1 MTLSEEI
8 RKGESDEL
16 EFKRDVPSEKVK
28 LLKTVCAFANCNG
41 GRIIVG
47 VDDNRAIVGV
57 DGMSAFKLA
66 DRLVDTISN
75 GCSPQVPVTSEVASV
90 EGKTVIVLSVQMG
103 LHCPYFVRSLGK
115 KNGTFV
121 RVAATSRIVDEDSL
135 KELELVGA
143 GMNFDAQVLRG
154 GATSKAEIDRL
165 CARMLRIAR
174 ENYEDG
180 AARRKVKKATVNQL
194 EDWGLLVRA
203 RGSYQPTH
211 AYALLVGARK
221 FHSEVRC
228 GLFRGKTRAIFVD
241 HKEIEGSVLD
251 QIDGAYDFVLSKINV
266 GMELVGTRR
275 RDVYEIPLGAIRE
288 LIVNA
293 IVHRIYINPRAMPV
307 TVALYDDRLEVTS
320 PGGLPHGMTM
330 DMMLSGHSRSR
341 NKSLALAFRYMN
353 LIEEWGS
360 GIPRI
365 QEQLERAGLRP
376 LTIESSGMDL
386 RFVIWRKPAAVET
399 INETI
404 SETIKKRETTNE
416 TISVA
421 ADIVAANP
429 GIGRAALIGK
439 VGKSRATVARA
450 LATLVA
456 KGLVVYRGSRKCG
469 GYYPCCVRG

>member
-75 GCSPQVPVTSEVASV
+75 GCSPQV
-90 EGKTVIVLSVQMG
+90 
-103 LHCPYFVRSLGK
+103 
-115 KNGTFV
+115 
-121 RVAATSRIVDEDSL
+121 
-135 KELELVGA
+135 
-143 GMNFDAQVLRG
+143 
-154 GATSKAEIDRL
+154 
-165 CARMLRIAR
+165 
-174 ENYEDG
+174 
-180 AARRKVKKATVNQL
+180 
-194 EDWGLLVRA
+194 
-203 RGSYQPTH
+203 
-211 AYALLVGARK
+211 
-221 FHSEVRC
+221 
-228 GLFRGKTRAIFVD
+228 
-241 HKEIEGSVLD
+241 
-251 QIDGAYDFVLSKINV
+251 
-266 GMELVGTRR
+266 
-275 RDVYEIPLGAIRE
+275 
-288 LIVNA
+288 
-293 IVHRIYINPRAMPV
+293 PV

-404 SETIKKRETTNE
+404 SETIKERETTNE